1 LHRQLATALSAGNY
15 YPPSSRNAVDLI
27 QQLTAL
33 SPNDEAAKSGTETV
47 QREALNQIQKKI
59 QSKDYETA
67 RSMARQ
73 LQSYFP
79 GNAELSRLQETL
91 KEEESRQSQ
100 AINDLIQKAEAALT
114 RGNYVTPASES
125 VLAYSNR
132 LLAIDRQNP
141 RAQALR
147 RDSLQ
152 KAADQAK
159 ELVQK
164 ERFDEAR
171 DVLSALY
178 TVAQSDGKPAVAQE
192 LKGLLGRIEFT
203 AIPVVHDHTIG
214 SCSGRLRLNA
224 FVIAYL
230 PSGDSKDGFSQKIP
244 EISGVEAGDKL
255 KIQVKNKTY
264 RFQINSS
271 QNKEGNRQKV
281 KDVSEQLNRFLEQAN
296 QNSRILS
303 VAHRIND

>member
-1 LHRQLATALSAGNY
+1 MKKVRVDDLHRQLAAALSAGNY
-15 YPPSSRNAVDLI
+15 YPPSSGNAVDLI

-33 SPNDEAAKSGTETV
+33 SPNDEMAKSGTETV
-47 QREALNQIQKKI
+47 QREGLNQIQRKI
-59 QSKDYETA
+59 QSKDYEAA
-67 RSMARQ
+67 RSLARQ

-79 GNAELSRLQETL
+79 GNAELNRVQETL

-100 AINDLIQKAEAALT
+100 ARNELIQKAEAALT

-125 VLAYSNR
+125 ALAYCNR

-164 ERFDEAR
+164 ERFEEAR

-178 TVAQSDGKPAVAQE
+178 TVAHSDGKPAVAQE
-192 LKGLLGRIEFT
+192 LKSLLGRIEFT
-203 AIPVVHDHTIG
+203 AIPVIHDHTW
-214 SCSGRLRLNA
+214 A
-224 FVIAYL
+224 VVA
-230 PSGDSKDGFSQKIP
+230 
-244 EISGVEAGDKL
+244 
-255 KIQVKNKTY
+255 
-264 RFQINSS
+264 
-271 QNKEGNRQKV
+271 
-281 KDVSEQLNRFLEQAN
+281 DVC
-296 QNSRILS
+296 
-303 VAHRIND
+303 V